1 MEPLAIV
8 LVLLLVLILGSAF
21 FPFADDGSPSP
32 LLRGEGRGEG
42 SVLANL
48 RYVARPEFSLIVLLA
63 LLLFSGCAVGPNY
76 HPPKTE
82 VNPAFS
88 NGAQTNLSTTNTVVE
103 WWRGFNDDTLQ
114 HLVDQA
120 LAANQD
126 LRIATDRVREARAL
140 HTSAVSDELPVV
152 TGNAG
157 YTKSLTSADATP
169 FPLSRDQRQ
178 LELFN
183 LGFDATW
190 ELDIFGGVRR
200 SIQAASAEVR
210 AAQANR
216 QDVFVTLI
224 AEVARNYFELR
235 GAQHQLDVAKKN
247 ADNQR
252 ETLDITIAKFKAGL
266 ATELDTARGRAQL
279 DATMAAIPPIEGT
292 IKHAVYR
299 LGVLIGQQPTALEVD
314 LIQPRP
320 IPDLPPMVAIGDPAT
335 LLRRRPDIRAAE
347 GALESATARIGVQTA
362 SLFPRVFFNGNLG
375 FDAKT
380 ISRIGQPGTETY
392 SFGPQITWAALDLG
406 HVLARIHAAKANAD
420 AQLAAYEKAVLIALE
435 ETENAL
441 VDFGRE
447 QVRRDY
453 LRQSAGNAV
462 TATELARQ
470 RYTGGVADFLP
481 VLDAQRSQLEIE
493 AQLAQSE
500 TRTATSLVAIYK
512 ALGGGWESENAAKQ

>member
-1 MEPLAIV
+1 L
-8 LVLLLVLILGSAF
+8 SA
-21 FPFADDGSPSP
+21 
-32 LLRGEGRGEG
+32 
-42 SVLANL
+42 AN
-48 RYVARPEFSLIVLLA
+48 P
-63 LLLFSGCAVGPNY
+63 
-76 HPPKTE
+76 
-82 VNPAFS
+82 
-88 NGAQTNLSTTNTVVE
+88 VVE

-120 LAANQD
+120 ITNNQD
-126 LRIATDRVREARAL
+126 LRIATDRVRAARAL
-140 HTSAVSDELPVV
+140 HTSAVADELPIV

-157 YTKSLTSADATP
+157 YTKSVTSADATP
-169 FPLSRDQRQ
+169 FPLTREQRQ

-200 SIQAASAEVR
+200 SIQAAGAEIS

-216 QDVFVTLI
+216 QDVLVTLI

-235 GAQHQLDVAKKN
+235 GAQHQLDVATKN
-247 ADNQR
+247 AQNQR
-252 ETLDITIAKFKAGL
+252 ETLDLTVAKFNAGR
-266 ATELDTARGRAQL
+266 ATELDTAQARAQL
-279 DATMAAIPPIEGT
+279 NATLAFIPPIQGA
-292 IKHAVYR
+292 IKHSIYR
-299 LGVLIGQQPTALEVD
+299 LGVLVGRQPTVLEGG
-314 LIQPRP
+314 LAQPKP
-320 IPDLPPMVAIGDPAT
+320 IPALPPLVAIGDPAA

-347 GALESATARIGVQTA
+347 SALAAATARIGVQTA
-362 SLFPRVFFNGNLG
+362 SLFPRVFFNGSIG
-375 FDAKT
+375 FDANT
-380 ISRIGQPGTETY
+380 ISRIGQPGTDTY

-420 AQLAAYEKAVLIALE
+420 AQLAAYEKTVLIALE

-441 VDFGRE
+441 VDFGHE

-453 LRQSAGNAV
+453 LRESAGSAV
-462 TATELARQ
+462 EATALARQ

-481 VLDAQRSQLEIE
+481 VLDAERRQLDIE

-512 ALGGGWESENAAKQ
+512 ALGGGWESEQARSQ